1 MGELGTEEVL
11 ERAALPSDS
20 GDNILRPQ
28 RMADFVGQRKVV
40 DNLALFIK
48 AAKARGETMDHVLFS
63 GMPGLGKTTLAHLIA
78 DELGVSMHAASGPML
93 EKPGDLVG
101 ILTRLEPGAVLFID
115 EIHRLPRAAE
125 EFLYSAMED
134 YYLDVVLEPGV
145 QSRSVRLTLQKF
157 TLVGATTREGLL
169 TAPFRARFGV
179 LERLDPYP
187 ECELAEIVLRS
198 AVRLGVGIDEAACDL
213 VAARARGTPRIA
225 NRILR
230 RLRDVAEVKGRGRVS
245 VAVAEAGLEM
255 LGIDGYGLTE
265 MDRRIL
271 RCIADHDGAAG
282 LKTVAVAVGE
292 EEDTIEDTYE
302 PHLIRQGLL
311 RKTPRGRVIT
321 ERGLEAAGLHV
332 SGRVQQAG

>member
-1 MGELGTEEVL
+1 MPEAATLEDACL
-11 ERAALPSDS
+11 ERHQLPADAPAE
-20 GDNILRPQ
+20 NVLRPQ
-28 RMADFVGQRKVV
+28 RITDFVGQGRVV
-40 DNLALFIK
+40 ENLNLFIE
-48 AAKARGETMDHVLFS
+48 AARSRGEPMDHVLFS

-78 DELGVSMHAASGPML
+78 SEMGVPMHAASGPTI

-101 ILTRLEPGAVLFID
+101 MLTRLEPGAVLFID

-134 YYLDVVLEPGV
+134 FYLDVLLEPGM
-145 QSRSVRLTLQKF
+145 QSRSVRLSLQPF

-187 ECELAEIVLRS
+187 VVELAEIIRRS
-198 AVRLGVGIDEAACDL
+198 AGVLEVAIDAEAATL
-213 VAARARGTPRIA
+213 VAERSRGTPRIA

-230 RLRDVAEVKGRGRVS
+230 RLRDVAQVRGGGRVNMDI
-245 VAVAEAGLEM
+245 AQQGLAM
-255 LGIDGYGLTE
+255 LGIDAAGLTE
-265 MDRRIL
+265 LDRRIL
-271 RCIADHDGAAG
+271 RCITEQGGGPVG

-321 ERGLEAAGLHV
+321 DKGREAA
-332 SGRVQQAG
+332 A

>member
-1 MGELGTEEVL
+1 MVDLAVSDEVL
-11 ERAALPSDS
+11 EREQLPADAGSE
-20 GDNILRPQ
+20 NALRPQ
-28 RMADFVGQRKVV
+28 RLAEFVGQRKVV
-40 DNLALFIK
+40 DNLELFIQ
-48 AAKARGETMDHVLFS
+48 AARSRGETMDHVLFS

-78 DELGVSMHAASGPML
+78 DELGVPMHAASGPTL

-101 ILTRLEPGAVLFID
+101 ILTRLEAGAVLFID
-115 EIHRLPRAAE
+115 EIHRMPRAAE

-134 YYLDVVLEPGV
+134 FYLDVVLEPGV
-145 QSRSVRLTLQKF
+145 QSRSVRLTLQRF

-187 ECELAEIVLRS
+187 ENELAEIVRRS
-198 AVRLGVGIDEAACDL
+198 ALKLGVAIDAAACAL
-213 VAARARGTPRIA
+213 VAGRSRGTPRIA

-230 RLRDVAEVKGRGRVS
+230 RLRDVAQVKGSGRVDS
-245 VAVAEAGLEM
+245 AVAEQGMAM
-255 LGIDGYGLTE
+255 LGIDEQGLSE

-271 RCIADHDGAAG
+271 RCIADHGGAVG

-302 PHLIRQGLL
+302 PHLIRQGLIK
-311 RKTPRGRVIT
+311 KTPRGRVIT
-321 ERGLEAAGLHV
+321 ERGLEAVA
-332 SGRVQQAG
+332 

>member
-1 MGELGTEEVL
+1 MGELAVSDEVL
-11 ERAALPSDS
+11 EREQLPADAGSE
-20 GDNILRPQ
+20 NALRPQ
-28 RMADFVGQRKVV
+28 RLAEFVGQRKVV
-40 DNLALFIK
+40 DNLELFIQ
-48 AAKARGETMDHVLFS
+48 AAKSRGETMDHVLFS

-78 DELGVSMHAASGPML
+78 DELGVPMHAASGPML

-101 ILTRLEPGAVLFID
+101 ILTRLEAGAVLFID
-115 EIHRLPRAAE
+115 EIHRMPRAAE

-134 YYLDVVLEPGV
+134 FYLDLVLEPGV
-145 QSRSVRLTLQKF
+145 QSRSVRLTLQRF

-187 ECELAEIVLRS
+187 ENELAEIVRRS
-198 AVRLGVGIDEAACDL
+198 ALKLGVAIDAAACNL
-213 VAARARGTPRIA
+213 VAGRSRGTPRIA

-230 RLRDVAEVKGRGRVS
+230 RLRDVAQVKGSGRVDS
-245 VAVAEAGLEM
+245 AVAEQGMAM
-255 LGIDGYGLTE
+255 LGIDEQGLSE

-271 RCIADHDGAAG
+271 RCIADHGGAVG

-302 PHLIRQGLL
+302 PHLIRQGLIK
-311 RKTPRGRVIT
+311 KTPRGRVIT
-321 ERGLEAAGLHV
+321 ERGLEAVA
-332 SGRVQQAG
+332 

>member
-1 MGELGTEEVL
+1 MGELAVSDEVL
-11 ERAALPSDS
+11 EREQLPADAGSE
-20 GDNILRPQ
+20 NALRPQ
-28 RMADFVGQRKVV
+28 RLAEFVGQRKVV
-40 DNLALFIK
+40 DNLELFIQ
-48 AAKARGETMDHVLFS
+48 AARSRGETMDHVLFS

-78 DELGVSMHAASGPML
+78 DELGVPMHAASGPTL

-115 EIHRLPRAAE
+115 EIHRMPRAAE

-134 YYLDVVLEPGV
+134 FYLDVVLEPGV
-145 QSRSVRLTLQKF
+145 QSRSVRLSLQRF

-187 ECELAEIVLRS
+187 ESELAEIVRRS
-198 AVRLGVGIDEAACDL
+198 ALKLGVAIDAAACNL
-213 VAARARGTPRIA
+213 VAGRSRGTPRIA

-230 RLRDVAEVKGRGRVS
+230 RLRDVAQVKGSGRIDS
-245 VAVAEAGLEM
+245 AVAEQGMQM
-255 LGIDGYGLTE
+255 LGIDAQGLSE

-271 RCIADHDGAAG
+271 RCIADHGGAVG

-311 RKTPRGRVIT
+311 KKTPRGRVIT
-321 ERGLEAAGLHV
+321 ERGLDAI
-332 SGRVQQAG
+332 

>member
-1 MGELGTEEVL
+1 MGELAVSDEVL
-11 ERAALPSDS
+11 EREQLPADAGSE
-20 GDNILRPQ
+20 NALRPQ
-28 RMADFVGQRKVV
+28 RLAEFVGQRKVV
-40 DNLALFIK
+40 DNLELFIQ
-48 AAKARGETMDHVLFS
+48 AAKSRGETMDHVLFS

-78 DELGVSMHAASGPML
+78 DELGVPMHAASGPML

-101 ILTRLEPGAVLFID
+101 ILTRLEAGAVLFID
-115 EIHRLPRAAE
+115 EIHRMPRAAE

-134 YYLDVVLEPGV
+134 FYLDLVLEPGV
-145 QSRSVRLTLQKF
+145 QSRSVRLTLQRF

-187 ECELAEIVLRS
+187 ENELAEIVRRS
-198 AVRLGVGIDEAACDL
+198 ALKLGVAIDAAACNL
-213 VAARARGTPRIA
+213 VAGRSRGTPRIA

-230 RLRDVAEVKGRGRVS
+230 RLRDVAQVKGSGRIDS
-245 VAVAEAGLEM
+245 AVAERGMHM
-255 LGIDGYGLTE
+255 LGIDAQGLSE

-271 RCIADHDGAAG
+271 RCIADHGGAVG

-311 RKTPRGRVIT
+311 KKTPRGRVIT
-321 ERGLEAAGLHV
+321 ERGLEAVA
-332 SGRVQQAG
+332 

>member
-1 MGELGTEEVL
+1 MGDLAVSDEVL
-11 ERAALPSDS
+11 EREQLPADAGSE
-20 GDNILRPQ
+20 NALRPQ
-28 RMADFVGQRKVV
+28 RLAEFVGQRRVV
-40 DNLALFIK
+40 DNLELFIQ
-48 AAKARGETMDHVLFS
+48 AARSRGETMDHVLFS

-78 DELGVSMHAASGPML
+78 DELGVPMHAASGPTL

-115 EIHRLPRAAE
+115 EIHRMPRAAE

-134 YYLDVVLEPGV
+134 FYLDVVLEPGV
-145 QSRSVRLTLQKF
+145 QSRSVRLSLQRF

-187 ECELAEIVLRS
+187 EIELAEIVRRS
-198 AVRLGVGIDEAACDL
+198 ALKLGVAIDAAACNL
-213 VAARARGTPRIA
+213 VAGRSRGTPRIA

-230 RLRDVAEVKGRGRVS
+230 RLRDVAQVKGSGRIDS
-245 VAVAEAGLEM
+245 AVAEQGMRM
-255 LGIDGYGLTE
+255 LGIDAQGLSE

-271 RCIADHDGAAG
+271 RCIADHGGAVG

-311 RKTPRGRVIT
+311 KKTPRGRVIT
-321 ERGLEAAGLHV
+321 ERGLDAI
-332 SGRVQQAG
+332 

>member
-1 MGELGTEEVL
+1 MGTATTEEVL
-11 ERAALPSDS
+11 ERELLPADA
-20 GDNILRPQ
+20 GTENALRP
-28 RMADFVGQRKVV
+28 RRLVDFVGQRKVV
-40 DNLALFIK
+40 DNLELFIA
-48 AAKARGETMDHVLFS
+48 AAKSRGEALDHILFS

-93 EKPGDLVG
+93 EKAGDLVG
-101 ILTRLEPGAVLFID
+101 VLTRLEPGAVLFID

-134 YYLDVVLEPGV
+134 FYLDVVLEPGV
-145 QSRSVRLTLQKF
+145 QSRSVRLTLPRF

-187 ECELAEIVLRS
+187 ESELAEIVRRS
-198 AVRLGVGIDEAACDL
+198 AAKLDVVLEPAASAL
-213 VAARARGTPRIA
+213 IAARARGTPRVA

-230 RLRDVAEVKGRGRVS
+230 RLRDVAQVQGKGRIDL
-245 VAVAEAGLEM
+245 AVAERGLAM
-255 LGIDGYGLTE
+255 LGIDGQGLTE

-271 RCIADHDGAAG
+271 RCISQQGGPIG
-282 LKTVAVAVGE
+282 LKTIAVAVGE

-302 PHLIRQGLL
+302 PHLIRMGLI
-311 RKTPRGRVIT
+311 RKTARGRALT
-321 ERGLEAAGLHV
+321 ERGVEAA
-332 SGRVQQAG
+332 A

>member
-1 MGELGTEEVL
+1 MGELAVSDEVL
-11 ERAALPSDS
+11 EREQLPADAGSE
-20 GDNILRPQ
+20 NALRPQ
-28 RMADFVGQRKVV
+28 RLAEFVGQRKVV
-40 DNLALFIK
+40 DNLELFIQ
-48 AAKARGETMDHVLFS
+48 AAKSRGETMDHVLFS

-78 DELGVSMHAASGPML
+78 DELGVPMHAASGPML

-101 ILTRLEPGAVLFID
+101 ILTRLEAGAVLFID
-115 EIHRLPRAAE
+115 EIHRMPRAAE

-134 YYLDVVLEPGV
+134 FYLDLVLEPGV
-145 QSRSVRLTLQKF
+145 QSRSVRLTLQRF

-187 ECELAEIVLRS
+187 ENELAEIVRRS
-198 AVRLGVGIDEAACDL
+198 ALKLGVAIDAAACNL
-213 VAARARGTPRIA
+213 VAGRSRGTPRIA

-230 RLRDVAEVKGRGRVS
+230 RLRDVAQVKGSGRVDS
-245 VAVAEAGLEM
+245 AVAEQGMAM
-255 LGIDGYGLTE
+255 LGIDEQGLSE

-271 RCIADHDGAAG
+271 RCIADHGGAVG

-302 PHLIRQGLL
+302 PHLIRQGLIK
-311 RKTPRGRVIT
+311 KTPRGRVIT
-321 ERGLEAAGLHV
+321 ERGLEAV
-332 SGRVQQAG
+332 

>member
-1 MGELGTEEVL
+1 MSELATETVL
-11 ERAALPSDS
+11 ERETLPGDTA
-20 GDNILRPQ
+20 DNILRPQ
-28 RMADFVGQRKVV
+28 RMGDFVGQRKVV
-40 DNLALFIK
+40 DNLSLFIQ
-48 AAKARGETMDHVLFS
+48 AAKSRGETMDHILFS

-78 DELGVSMHAASGPML
+78 DELGVNMHAASGPML

-134 YYLDVVLEPGV
+134 FYLDVVLEPGV

-187 ECELAEIVLRS
+187 ENELTEIVRRS
-198 AVRLGVGIDEAACDL
+198 ALKLGVTIDADGCAL
-213 VAARARGTPRIA
+213 VAARSRGTPRIA

-230 RLRDVAEVKGRGRVS
+230 RLRDVAEVKNDGRIS
-245 VAVAEAGLEM
+245 VAIADEGMRM
-255 LGIDGYGLTE
+255 LGIDANGLTE
-265 MDRRIL
+265 LDRRIL
-271 RCIADHDGAAG
+271 RCIADQGGGPIG

-311 RKTPRGRVIT
+311 RKTPRGRVLT
-321 ERGLEAAGLHV
+321 EKGLGALAA
-332 SGRVQQAG
+332 

>member
-1 MGELGTEEVL
+1 MGDLAVSDEVL
-11 ERAALPSDS
+11 EREQLPADAGSE
-20 GDNILRPQ
+20 NALRPQ
-28 RMADFVGQRKVV
+28 RLAEFVGQRRVV
-40 DNLALFIK
+40 DNLELFIQ
-48 AAKARGETMDHVLFS
+48 AAKSRGETMDHVLFS

-78 DELGVSMHAASGPML
+78 DELGVPMHAASGPTL

-101 ILTRLEPGAVLFID
+101 ILTRLEAGAVLFID
-115 EIHRLPRAAE
+115 EIHRMPRAAE

-134 YYLDVVLEPGV
+134 FYLDLVLEPGV
-145 QSRSVRLTLQKF
+145 QSRSVRLTLQRF

-187 ECELAEIVLRS
+187 ENELAEIVRRS
-198 AVRLGVGIDEAACDL
+198 ALKLDVAIDAAACNL
-213 VAARARGTPRIA
+213 VAGRSRGTPRIA

-230 RLRDVAEVKGRGRVS
+230 RLRDVAQVKGSGRIDS
-245 VAVAEAGLEM
+245 AVAEQGMQM
-255 LGIDGYGLTE
+255 LGIDAQGLSE

-271 RCIADHDGAAG
+271 RCIADHGGAVG

-311 RKTPRGRVIT
+311 KKTPRGRVIT
-321 ERGLEAAGLHV
+321 ERGLDAVA
-332 SGRVQQAG
+332 

>member
-1 MGELGTEEVL
+1 MGDLAVSDEVL
-11 ERAALPSDS
+11 EREQLPADAGSE
-20 GDNILRPQ
+20 NALRPQ
-28 RMADFVGQRKVV
+28 RLAEFVGQRKVV
-40 DNLALFIK
+40 DNLELFIQ
-48 AAKARGETMDHVLFS
+48 AAKSRGETMDHVLFS

-78 DELGVSMHAASGPML
+78 DELGVPMHAASGPTL

-101 ILTRLEPGAVLFID
+101 ILTRLEAGAVLFID
-115 EIHRLPRAAE
+115 EIHRMPRAAE

-134 YYLDVVLEPGV
+134 FYLDLVLEPGV
-145 QSRSVRLTLQKF
+145 QSRSVRLTLQRF

-187 ECELAEIVLRS
+187 ENELAEIVRRS
-198 AVRLGVGIDEAACDL
+198 ALKLGVAIDAAACNL
-213 VAARARGTPRIA
+213 VAGRSRGTPRIA

-230 RLRDVAEVKGRGRVS
+230 RLRDVAQVKGSGRVDS
-245 VAVAEAGLEM
+245 AVAEQGMAM
-255 LGIDGYGLTE
+255 LGIDEQGLSE

-271 RCIADHDGAAG
+271 RCIADHGGAVG

-302 PHLIRQGLL
+302 PHLIRQGLIK
-311 RKTPRGRVIT
+311 KTPRGRVIT
-321 ERGLEAAGLHV
+321 ERGLEAVA
-332 SGRVQQAG
+332 

>member
-1 MGELGTEEVL
+1 MGDLAVTDEVL
-11 ERAALPSDS
+11 EREQLPADAGSE
-20 GDNILRPQ
+20 NALRPQ
-28 RMADFVGQRKVV
+28 RLAEFVGQRKVV
-40 DNLALFIK
+40 DNLELFIQ
-48 AAKARGETMDHVLFS
+48 AARSRGETMDHVLFS

-78 DELGVSMHAASGPML
+78 DELGVPMHAASGPTL

-101 ILTRLEPGAVLFID
+101 ILTRLEAGAVLFID
-115 EIHRLPRAAE
+115 EIHRMPRAAE

-134 YYLDVVLEPGV
+134 FYLDVVLEPGV
-145 QSRSVRLTLQKF
+145 QSRSVRLTLQRF

-187 ECELAEIVLRS
+187 ENELAEIVRRS
-198 AVRLGVGIDEAACDL
+198 ALKLGVAIDAAACNL
-213 VAARARGTPRIA
+213 VAGRSRGTPRIA

-230 RLRDVAEVKGRGRVS
+230 RLRDVAQVKGSGRVDS
-245 VAVAEAGLEM
+245 AVAEQGMQM
-255 LGIDGYGLTE
+255 LGIDAQGLSE

-271 RCIADHDGAAG
+271 RCIADHGGAVG

-311 RKTPRGRVIT
+311 KKTPRGRVIT
-321 ERGLEAAGLHV
+321 ERGLDAI
-332 SGRVQQAG
+332 

>member
-1 MGELGTEEVL
+1 MGDLAVSDEVL
-11 ERAALPSDS
+11 EREQLPADAGSE
-20 GDNILRPQ
+20 NALRPQ
-28 RMADFVGQRKVV
+28 RLAEFVGQRKVV
-40 DNLALFIK
+40 DNLELFIQ
-48 AAKARGETMDHVLFS
+48 AAKSRGETMDHVLFS

-78 DELGVSMHAASGPML
+78 DELGVPMHAASGPML

-101 ILTRLEPGAVLFID
+101 ILTRLEAGAVLFID
-115 EIHRLPRAAE
+115 EIHRMPRAAE

-134 YYLDVVLEPGV
+134 FYLDLVLEPGV
-145 QSRSVRLTLQKF
+145 QSRSVRLTLQRF

-187 ECELAEIVLRS
+187 ENELAEIVRRS
-198 AVRLGVGIDEAACDL
+198 ALKLGVAIDAAACNL
-213 VAARARGTPRIA
+213 VAGRSRGTPRIA

-230 RLRDVAEVKGRGRVS
+230 RLRDVAQVKGSGRVDS
-245 VAVAEAGLEM
+245 AVAEQGMAM
-255 LGIDGYGLTE
+255 LGIDEQGLSE

-271 RCIADHDGAAG
+271 RCIADHGGAVG

-302 PHLIRQGLL
+302 PHLIRQGLIK
-311 RKTPRGRVIT
+311 KTPRGRVIT
-321 ERGLEAAGLHV
+321 ERGLEAVA
-332 SGRVQQAG
+332 

>member
-1 MGELGTEEVL
+1 MGELAVSDEVL
-11 ERAALPSDS
+11 EREQLPADAGSE
-20 GDNILRPQ
+20 NALRPQ
-28 RMADFVGQRKVV
+28 RLAEFVGQRKVV
-40 DNLALFIK
+40 DNLELFIQ
-48 AAKARGETMDHVLFS
+48 AAKSRGETMDHVLFS

-78 DELGVSMHAASGPML
+78 DELGVPMHAASGPML

-101 ILTRLEPGAVLFID
+101 ILTRLEAGAVLFID
-115 EIHRLPRAAE
+115 EIHRMPRAAE

-134 YYLDVVLEPGV
+134 FYLDLVLEPGV
-145 QSRSVRLTLQKF
+145 QSRSVRLTLQRF

-187 ECELAEIVLRS
+187 ENELAEIVRRS
-198 AVRLGVGIDEAACDL
+198 ALKLGVAIDAAACNL
-213 VAARARGTPRIA
+213 VAGRSRGTPRIA

-230 RLRDVAEVKGRGRVS
+230 RLRDVAQVKGSGRVDS
-245 VAVAEAGLEM
+245 AVAEQGMAM
-255 LGIDGYGLTE
+255 LGIDEQGLSE

-271 RCIADHDGAAG
+271 RCIADHGGAVG

-311 RKTPRGRVIT
+311 KKTPRGRVIT
-321 ERGLEAAGLHV
+321 ERGLEAVA
-332 SGRVQQAG
+332 